1 MAVKWTEKQQ
11 QVIDSRNR
19 NLLVSAAAGSGKTAV
34 LVERIIR
41 MISEGEHPLNIDQL
55 LVMTFTNAAAAEMR
69 ERVGAAVDKLLTVCP
84 DDEHL
89 WLQGAL
95 IPQAQI
101 TTIDSFCLN
110 LIRNHYS
117 SLEIDPAFRIGDE
130 GELALMRADVMKEML
145 ERHYQEGGE
154 DFAAFVE
161 QFGRGKSDAGIED
174 VILQAW
180 QFSQSHPWP
189 MEWVAACR
197 EELREE
203 TLEQIEQSPWMQ
215 FILRDVQLQ
224 MEELEI
230 QLGEAIDTCREENGP
245 LAYEPMLVND
255 RRQIRAVRE
264 AAGKGTYRGLYE
276 ELGNISFGR
285 LAAIRSKEVDQ
296 EKKAYVS
303 ACRDRAKKAVAK
315 CQENYGVQSP
325 EEMVEAVRG
334 TAGVI
339 STLLDLTED
348 FDRCYREKKRDRNVL
363 DFNDLEHLALEVL
376 MEPVPGEDETG
387 SDETDADETGA
398 EVSDAG
404 EPGAETA
411 EAEEPGA
418 ETAEAEEPGAE
429 TAEGGEPGT
438 EVSEAGEPGAEVSEA
453 GEPEA
458 EAAHTKEPAAAPSR
472 RVPFRPVKRR
482 PTAVADELA
491 RQFEEILV
499 DEYQDSNNVQETLI
513 TSISRERWGKPNVFM
528 VGDVKQSIYRFRLAR
543 PELFMDKYE
552 RYSVSESLHQKI
564 ELHQNFRS
572 RATVLDS
579 VNDVFYKIMTRALG
593 GIRYTE
599 ETALHPGAQFAP
611 GERTGTPTELL
622 LVDTG
627 ADALKQL
634 DEEAMDYTAKE
645 LEARMAAIRIRELM
659 DPENGLMVWD
669 KGAEEYRPV
678 RLGDMVILLRSLSG
692 WSEVFVNVLMN
703 EGIPAYAQ
711 TKTGYFN
718 TVEVET
724 VLSLLAVVDNPMQDI
739 PLAAVMRSP
748 MVSMT
753 DEEMAWLVAAYKR
766 APEKGQD
773 RGVYGAF
780 MHWKENGGES
790 VDAPEEAVRSI
801 GEKLACLET
810 LLEGLRRDARYLPVH
825 QLLYRAFEASGYYD
839 YVSAM
844 PAGETRRANLD
855 MLVEKAIAYEAT
867 SYKGLFHFIRYIEK
881 LKKYDT
887 DFGEA
892 NVAGEQADTVRI
904 MSIHKSK
911 GLEFPVVFL
920 AGMGKRFN
928 KQDAYGAVLLDA
940 DLGLAADYLDLK
952 QRLKMP
958 TLKKQALKRRM
969 ELESMGEELRVL
981 YVAMTRAKEKLIM
994 TATDRSLGSKLEKWA
1009 QVPLADGAI
1018 PYTILSA
1025 AGSFLDWLLMSACDG
1040 TIQKRQIP
1048 LTGLVGMEI
1057 RRQASR
1063 QVSREELLNLDTDT
1077 VYDPEAARQ
1086 LADALNYRYP
1096 YGGDTGLYA
1105 MLSVSELK
1113 KQGQVGQDEEEIGR
1127 GRLLGSG
1134 GEARILGDVW
1144 TDGVGEV
1151 GPERTGA
1158 AGGREDGLEHAG
1170 TAGGRAVGLER
1181 AGTVGGREDGLERA
1195 GTAGAARGT
1204 AYHRALECL
1213 DLGKLHSRED
1223 VRAALKSL
1231 LETGYLE
1238 QEAYDALDEMVIFTM
1253 LNSPLGQR
1261 MAEAQRDGR
1270 LHREQQFIIGIPAR
1284 EMGRGD
1290 SQELV
1295 LVQGVIDAYMEEED
1309 GLVLIDYKTDRVP
1322 GGRAGRE
1329 RLAERYRQQVA
1340 YYQRALEQLTGK
1352 KVKENIIYSLTL
1364 QESVLL

>member
-11 QVIDSRNR
+11 QVIHSRNR

-230 QLGEAIDTCREENGP
+230 QLGEAIDMCGEENGP

-376 MEPVPGEDETG
+376 MEPVPEEG
-387 SDETDADETGA
+387 GA
-398 EVSDAG
+398 GAG
-404 EPGAETA
+404 EPGAVA
-411 EAEEPGA
+411 
-418 ETAEAEEPGAE
+418 
-429 TAEGGEPGT
+429 
-438 EVSEAGEPGAEVSEA
+438 
-453 GEPEA
+453 
-458 EAAHTKEPAAAPSR
+458 EPAAAPSR
-472 RVPFRPVKRR
+472 HVPFRPVKRR

-645 LEARMAAIRIRELM
+645 LEARMVAIRIRELM

-739 PLAAVMRSP
+739 PLAAVMKSP

-753 DEEMAWLVAAYKR
+753 DEEMAWMMAAYKR

-780 MHWKENGGES
+780 MHWKENGGEG
-790 VDAPEEAVRSI
+790 VNAPEEAVEAI

-825 QLLYRAFEASGYYD
+825 QLLYRAFEAGGYYD

-994 TATDRSLGSKLEKWA
+994 TATDRSLGSKMEKWA

-1040 TIQKRQIP
+1040 TIRKRQIP

-1063 QVSREELLNLDTDT
+1063 QVSREELLALDTDT

-1127 GRLLGSG
+1127 GRIWG
-1134 GEARILGDVW
+1134 GGEEARILGDVW
-1144 TDGVGEV
+1144 TDGAGEV
-1151 GPERTGA
+1151 GPERAGA
-1158 AGGREDGLEHAG
+1158 VGGREA
-1170 TAGGRAVGLER
+1170 GLER
-1181 AGTVGGREDGLERA
+1181 AGTVGGRKVGMERA
-1195 GTAGAARGT
+1195 GAVGAARGT

-1223 VRAALKSL
+1223 VGAALKSL

-1238 QEAYDALDEMVIFTM
+1238 REAYDALDEMVIFTM

-1295 LVQGVIDAYMEEED
+1295 LVQGVIDAYLEEED

-1329 RLAERYRQQVA
+1329 CLAECYRQQVA

>member
-296 EKKAYVS
+296 EKKSYVS

-376 MEPVPGEDETG
+376 MEPVPGE
-387 SDETDADETGA
+387 
-398 EVSDAG
+398 
-404 EPGAETA
+404 
-411 EAEEPGA
+411 EA
-418 ETAEAEEPGAE
+418 
-429 TAEGGEPGT
+429 
-438 EVSEAGEPGAEVSEA
+438 VN
-453 GEPEA
+453 
-458 EAAHTKEPAAAPSR
+458 TKEPAAEPSR
-472 RVPFRPVKRR
+472 HVPFRPVKRR

-780 MHWKENGGES
+780 MHWKENGGEG

-1063 QVSREELLNLDTDT
+1063 QVSREELLTLDTDT
-1077 VYDPEAARQ
+1077 VYDPEAAGQ

-1105 MLSVSELK
+1105 MLSVTELK

-1127 GRLLGSG
+1127 GRLLGIE

-1151 GPERTGA
+1151 GSERSGTAGGRAVGSERTGA
-1158 AGGREDGLEHAG
+1158 AGGREVGSERAGAAGGGEAGLERAG
-1170 TAGGRAVGLER
+1170 TVDGREVGLER
-1181 AGTVGGREDGLERA
+1181 AGTVGGRAVGLERA
-1195 GTAGAARGT
+1195 GAAGAARGT

-1213 DLGKLHSRED
+1213 DFGKLHSRED

-1261 MAEAQRDGR
+1261 MAEAQRGGR

-1290 SQELV
+1290 SRELV

>member
-1 MAVKWTEKQQ
+1 
-11 QVIDSRNR
+11 
-19 NLLVSAAAGSGKTAV
+19 
-34 LVERIIR
+34 
-41 MISEGEHPLNIDQL
+41 
-55 LVMTFTNAAAAEMR
+55 
-69 ERVGAAVDKLLTVCP
+69 
-84 DDEHL
+84 
-89 WLQGAL
+89 
-95 IPQAQI
+95 
-101 TTIDSFCLN
+101 
-110 LIRNHYS
+110 
-117 SLEIDPAFRIGDE
+117 
-130 GELALMRADVMKEML
+130 
-145 ERHYQEGGE
+145 
-154 DFAAFVE
+154 
-161 QFGRGKSDAGIED
+161 
-174 VILQAW
+174 
-180 QFSQSHPWP
+180 
-189 MEWVAACR
+189 
-197 EELREE
+197 
-203 TLEQIEQSPWMQ
+203 
-215 FILRDVQLQ
+215 
-224 MEELEI
+224 
-230 QLGEAIDTCREENGP
+230 
-245 LAYEPMLVND
+245 
-255 RRQIRAVRE
+255 
-264 AAGKGTYRGLYE
+264 
-276 ELGNISFGR
+276 
-285 LAAIRSKEVDQ
+285 
-296 EKKAYVS
+296 
-303 ACRDRAKKAVAK
+303 
-315 CQENYGVQSP
+315 
-325 EEMVEAVRG
+325 
-334 TAGVI
+334 
-339 STLLDLTED
+339 
-348 FDRCYREKKRDRNVL
+348 
-363 DFNDLEHLALEVL
+363 
-376 MEPVPGEDETG
+376 
-387 SDETDADETGA
+387 
-398 EVSDAG
+398 
-404 EPGAETA
+404 
-411 EAEEPGA
+411 
-418 ETAEAEEPGAE
+418 
-429 TAEGGEPGT
+429 
-438 EVSEAGEPGAEVSEA
+438 
-453 GEPEA
+453 
-458 EAAHTKEPAAAPSR
+458 
-472 RVPFRPVKRR
+472 
-482 PTAVADELA
+482 
-491 RQFEEILV
+491 
-499 DEYQDSNNVQETLI
+499 
-513 TSISRERWGKPNVFM
+513 
-528 VGDVKQSIYRFRLAR
+528 
-543 PELFMDKYE
+543 MDKYE

-780 MHWKENGGES
+780 MHWKENGGEG

-1063 QVSREELLNLDTDT
+1063 QVSREELLTLDTDT
-1077 VYDPEAARQ
+1077 VYDPEAAGQ

-1151 GPERTGA
+1151 GPERAGA
-1158 AGGREDGLEHAG
+1158 
-1170 TAGGRAVGLER
+1170 
-1181 AGTVGGREDGLERA
+1181 
-1195 GTAGAARGT
+1195 AGAARGT

-1213 DLGKLHSRED
+1213 DFGKLHSRED

-1261 MAEAQRDGR
+1261 MAEAQRGGR

-1290 SQELV
+1290 SRELV

>member
-11 QVIDSRNR
+11 QVIHSRNR

-230 QLGEAIDTCREENGP
+230 QLGEAIDMCREENGP

-264 AAGKGTYRGLYE
+264 AAGKGTYRGLYA

-376 MEPVPGEDETG
+376 MEPVPEEGG
-387 SDETDADETGA
+387 
-398 EVSDAG
+398 AG
-404 EPGAETA
+404 EPGAVA
-411 EAEEPGA
+411 
-418 ETAEAEEPGAE
+418 
-429 TAEGGEPGT
+429 
-438 EVSEAGEPGAEVSEA
+438 
-453 GEPEA
+453 
-458 EAAHTKEPAAAPSR
+458 EPAAAPSR
-472 RVPFRPVKRR
+472 HVPFRPVKRR

-645 LEARMAAIRIRELM
+645 LEARMVAIRIRELM

-739 PLAAVMRSP
+739 PLAAVMKSP

-753 DEEMAWLVAAYKR
+753 DEEMAWMMAAYKR

-780 MHWKENGGES
+780 MHWKENGGEG

-801 GEKLACLET
+801 GGKLACLET

-825 QLLYRAFEASGYYD
+825 QLLYRAFEAGGYYD

-994 TATDRSLGSKLEKWA
+994 TATDRSLGSKMEKWA

-1040 TIQKRQIP
+1040 TIRKRQIP

-1063 QVSREELLNLDTDT
+1063 QVSREELLALDTDT

-1127 GRLLGSG
+1127 GRILGG
-1134 GEARILGDVW
+1134 GEEARILGDVW

-1151 GPERTGA
+1151 GSERAGA
-1158 AGGREDGLEHAG
+1158 VGGREA
-1170 TAGGRAVGLER
+1170 GLER
-1181 AGTVGGREDGLERA
+1181 AGTVGGRKVGMERSGA
-1195 GTAGAARGT
+1195 VGAARGT

-1223 VRAALKSL
+1223 VGAALKSL

-1238 QEAYDALDEMVIFTM
+1238 REAYDALDEMVIFTM

-1295 LVQGVIDAYMEEED
+1295 LVQGVIDAYLEEED

-1329 RLAERYRQQVA
+1329 CLAERYRQQVA

>member
-41 MISEGEHPLNIDQL
+41 MISEGGHPLNIDQL

-145 ERHYQEGGE
+145 ERHYQEGSE

-230 QLGEAIDTCREENGP
+230 QLGEAIDVCREENGP

-276 ELGNISFGR
+276 ELGNISFSR

-376 MEPVPGEDETG
+376 MEPVPEEG
-387 SDETDADETGA
+387 GA
-398 EVSDAG
+398 GAG
-404 EPGAETA
+404 EPDAVA
-411 EAEEPGA
+411 
-418 ETAEAEEPGAE
+418 
-429 TAEGGEPGT
+429 
-438 EVSEAGEPGAEVSEA
+438 
-453 GEPEA
+453 
-458 EAAHTKEPAAAPSR
+458 EPAAAPSR
-472 RVPFRPVKRR
+472 HVPFRPVKRR

-739 PLAAVMRSP
+739 PLAAVMKSP

-753 DEEMAWLVAAYKR
+753 DEEMAWLMAAYKR

-780 MHWKENGGES
+780 MHWKENGGEG

-801 GEKLACLET
+801 GGKLACLET

-825 QLLYRAFEASGYYD
+825 QLLYRAFEAGGYYD

-994 TATDRSLGSKLEKWA
+994 TATDRSLGSKMEKWA

-1040 TIQKRQIP
+1040 TIRKRQIP

-1063 QVSREELLNLDTDT
+1063 QVSREELLTLDTDT

-1086 LADALNYRYP
+1086 LADALNYQYP

-1127 GRLLGSG
+1127 GRILGG
-1134 GEARILGDVW
+1134 GEEARILGDVW

-1151 GPERTGA
+1151 GPERAGA
-1158 AGGREDGLEHAG
+1158 LGGREA
-1170 TAGGRAVGLER
+1170 GLER
-1181 AGTVGGREDGLERA
+1181 AGTVGGRKVGMERSGA
-1195 GTAGAARGT
+1195 VGAARGT

-1223 VRAALKSL
+1223 IRAALKSL

-1261 MAEAQRDGR
+1261 MAKAQRDGR

>member
-1 MAVKWTEKQQ
+1 M
-11 QVIDSRNR
+11 
-19 NLLVSAAAGSGKTAV
+19 
-34 LVERIIR
+34 
-41 MISEGEHPLNIDQL
+41 
-55 LVMTFTNAAAAEMR
+55 
-69 ERVGAAVDKLLTVCP
+69 
-84 DDEHL
+84 
-89 WLQGAL
+89 
-95 IPQAQI
+95 
-101 TTIDSFCLN
+101 
-110 LIRNHYS
+110 
-117 SLEIDPAFRIGDE
+117 
-130 GELALMRADVMKEML
+130 
-145 ERHYQEGGE
+145 
-154 DFAAFVE
+154 
-161 QFGRGKSDAGIED
+161 
-174 VILQAW
+174 
-180 QFSQSHPWP
+180 
-189 MEWVAACR
+189 
-197 EELREE
+197 
-203 TLEQIEQSPWMQ
+203 
-215 FILRDVQLQ
+215 
-224 MEELEI
+224 
-230 QLGEAIDTCREENGP
+230 
-245 LAYEPMLVND
+245 
-255 RRQIRAVRE
+255 
-264 AAGKGTYRGLYE
+264 
-276 ELGNISFGR
+276 
-285 LAAIRSKEVDQ
+285 
-296 EKKAYVS
+296 
-303 ACRDRAKKAVAK
+303 
-315 CQENYGVQSP
+315 
-325 EEMVEAVRG
+325 
-334 TAGVI
+334 
-339 STLLDLTED
+339 
-348 FDRCYREKKRDRNVL
+348 
-363 DFNDLEHLALEVL
+363 
-376 MEPVPGEDETG
+376 
-387 SDETDADETGA
+387 
-398 EVSDAG
+398 
-404 EPGAETA
+404 
-411 EAEEPGA
+411 
-418 ETAEAEEPGAE
+418 
-429 TAEGGEPGT
+429 
-438 EVSEAGEPGAEVSEA
+438 
-453 GEPEA
+453 
-458 EAAHTKEPAAAPSR
+458 
-472 RVPFRPVKRR
+472 
-482 PTAVADELA
+482 
-491 RQFEEILV
+491 
-499 DEYQDSNNVQETLI
+499 
-513 TSISRERWGKPNVFM
+513 
-528 VGDVKQSIYRFRLAR
+528 
-543 PELFMDKYE
+543 
-552 RYSVSESLHQKI
+552 
-564 ELHQNFRS
+564 
-572 RATVLDS
+572 
-579 VNDVFYKIMTRALG
+579 
-593 GIRYTE
+593 
-599 ETALHPGAQFAP
+599 
-611 GERTGTPTELL
+611 
-622 LVDTG
+622 
-627 ADALKQL
+627 
-634 DEEAMDYTAKE
+634 
-645 LEARMAAIRIRELM
+645 
-659 DPENGLMVWD
+659 
-669 KGAEEYRPV
+669 
-678 RLGDMVILLRSLSG
+678 
-692 WSEVFVNVLMN
+692 
-703 EGIPAYAQ
+703 
-711 TKTGYFN
+711 
-718 TVEVET
+718 
-724 VLSLLAVVDNPMQDI
+724 
-739 PLAAVMRSP
+739 
-748 MVSMT
+748 
-753 DEEMAWLVAAYKR
+753 
-766 APEKGQD
+766 
-773 RGVYGAF
+773 
-780 MHWKENGGES
+780 
-790 VDAPEEAVRSI
+790 DAPEEAVRSI

>member
-189 MEWVAACR
+189 MEWVTACR

-230 QLGEAIDTCREENGP
+230 QLGEAIDMCGEENGP

-376 MEPVPGEDETG
+376 MEPVPEEG
-387 SDETDADETGA
+387 GA
-398 EVSDAG
+398 GAG
-404 EPGAETA
+404 EPGAVA
-411 EAEEPGA
+411 
-418 ETAEAEEPGAE
+418 
-429 TAEGGEPGT
+429 
-438 EVSEAGEPGAEVSEA
+438 
-453 GEPEA
+453 
-458 EAAHTKEPAAAPSR
+458 EPAAAPSR
-472 RVPFRPVKRR
+472 HVPFRPVKRR

-645 LEARMAAIRIRELM
+645 LEARMVAIRIRELM

-739 PLAAVMRSP
+739 PLAAVMKSP

-753 DEEMAWLVAAYKR
+753 DEEMAWMMAAYKR

-780 MHWKENGGES
+780 MHWKENGGEG
-790 VDAPEEAVRSI
+790 VDAPEEAVEAI

-825 QLLYRAFEASGYYD
+825 QLLYRAFEAGGYYD

-994 TATDRSLGSKLEKWA
+994 TATDRSLGSKMEKWA

-1040 TIQKRQIP
+1040 TIRKRQIP

-1127 GRLLGSG
+1127 GRILGG
-1134 GEARILGDVW
+1134 GEEARILGDVW

-1151 GPERTGA
+1151 GPERAGA
-1158 AGGREDGLEHAG
+1158 VGGRVA
-1170 TAGGRAVGLER
+1170 GLER
-1181 AGTVGGREDGLERA
+1181 AGTVGGRKVGMERSGA
-1195 GTAGAARGT
+1195 VGAARGT
-1204 AYHRALECL
+1204 AYHRVLECL

-1238 QEAYDALDEMVIFTM
+1238 REAYDALDEMVIFTM

-1295 LVQGVIDAYMEEED
+1295 LVQGVIDAYLEEED

>member
-69 ERVGAAVDKLLTVCP
+69 ERVGAAVDKLLAARP
-84 DDEHL
+84 EDEHL
-89 WLQGAL
+89 WLQAAL

-110 LIRNHYS
+110 LIRNHYG
-117 SLEIDPAFRIGDE
+117 SLKIDPAFRIGDE
-130 GELALMRADVMKEML
+130 GELALLRADVMKEML

-197 EELREE
+197 AELKEE

-215 FILRDVQLQ
+215 FVLRDVQLQ
-224 MEELEI
+224 MEELHV
-230 QLGEAIDTCREENGP
+230 QLGEAIDVCREENGP
-245 LAYEPMLVND
+245 LAYEPMLIND
-255 RRQIRAVRE
+255 RRQIGAVLA
-264 AAGKGTYRGLYE
+264 AAGQGTYRGLYE
-276 ELGNISFGR
+276 GLENISFDR

-315 CQENYGVQSP
+315 CRENYGTQSP

-348 FDRCYREKKRDRNVL
+348 FDRCYREKKQDRNVL

-376 MEPVPGEDETG
+376 MEQVPEEGG
-387 SDETDADETGA
+387 
-398 EVSDAG
+398 AG
-404 EPGAETA
+404 E
-411 EAEEPGA
+411 
-418 ETAEAEEPGAE
+418 
-429 TAEGGEPGT
+429 
-438 EVSEAGEPGAEVSEA
+438 SEDGRT
-453 GEPEA
+453 
-458 EAAHTKEPAAAPSR
+458 EAAGAVQAPAA
-472 RVPFRPVKRR
+472 FRPARRR

-513 TSISRERWGKPNVFM
+513 TSISRERQGRPNVFM

-552 RYSVSESLHQKI
+552 RYSDGESLHQKI

-599 ETALHPGAQFAP
+599 ETALHPGAVFAP

-622 LVDTG
+622 LADTG

-645 LEARMAAIRIRELM
+645 LEARMIAIRIRELM

-669 KGAEEYRPV
+669 KAAEEYRPA

-724 VLSLLAVVDNPMQDI
+724 VLSLLAVTDNPMQDI
-739 PLAAVMRSP
+739 PLAAVMKSP
-748 MVSMT
+748 MVAMA
-753 DEEMAWLVAAYKR
+753 DEEMAWLMAAYKR

-773 RGVYGAF
+773 RGVYGAW
-780 MHWKENGGES
+780 MYWKETGGGDVE
-790 VDAPEEAVRSI
+790 APEEIKGAI
-801 GEKLACLET
+801 EDKLQRLET
-810 LLEGLRRDARYLPVH
+810 LLEGLRREARYLPVH
-825 QLLYRAFEASGYYD
+825 QLLYRAFEVSGYYD

-928 KQDAYGAVLLDA
+928 KQDAYGSVLLDA

-969 ELESMGEELRVL
+969 ELESLGEELRVL

-994 TATDRSLGSKLEKWA
+994 TATDRSLAAKLEKWA

-1040 TIQKRQIP
+1040 TIEKRQIP
-1048 LTGLVGMEI
+1048 LAGLVGMEI

-1063 QVSREELLNLDTDT
+1063 QVSREELLTLDTGIT
-1077 VYDPEAARQ
+1077 YHPEAAGQ
-1086 LADALNYRYP
+1086 LEEALNYQYP

-1127 GRLLGSG
+1127 AALGSG
-1134 GEARILGDVW
+1134 AGPAALSQDMPARDISPKAL
-1144 TDGVGEV
+1144 T
-1151 GPERTGA
+1151 GPG
-1158 AGGREDGLEHAG
+1158 
-1170 TAGGRAVGLER
+1170 
-1181 AGTVGGREDGLERA
+1181 
-1195 GTAGAARGT
+1195 GAARGT

-1213 DLGKLHSRED
+1213 DLGSLHSRED
-1223 VRAALKSL
+1223 IGAALKVL

-1238 QEAYDALDEMVIFTM
+1238 QEAYEALDESVIFAM

-1261 MAEAQRDGR
+1261 MAQAQRAGR

-1284 EMGRGD
+1284 EMGRGE
-1290 SQELV
+1290 SRELV

-1309 GLVLIDYKTDRVP
+1309 GLVLVDYKTDRVP
-1322 GGRAGRE
+1322 GGPAGRGI
-1329 RLAERYRQQVA
+1329 LADRYRPQVA
-1340 YYQRALEQLTGK
+1340 YYRKALEQLTGK

-1364 QESVLL
+1364 QESILL

>member
-376 MEPVPGEDETG
+376 MEPVPGE
-387 SDETDADETGA
+387 
-398 EVSDAG
+398 
-404 EPGAETA
+404 
-411 EAEEPGA
+411 EA
-418 ETAEAEEPGAE
+418 
-429 TAEGGEPGT
+429 
-438 EVSEAGEPGAEVSEA
+438 VN
-453 GEPEA
+453 
-458 EAAHTKEPAAAPSR
+458 TKEPADEPSR
-472 RVPFRPVKRR
+472 HVPFRPVKRR

-645 LEARMAAIRIRELM
+645 LEARMAAIRIRE
-659 DPENGLMVWD
+659 
-669 KGAEEYRPV
+669 
-678 RLGDMVILLRSLSG
+678 
-692 WSEVFVNVLMN
+692 
-703 EGIPAYAQ
+703 
-711 TKTGYFN
+711 
-718 TVEVET
+718 
-724 VLSLLAVVDNPMQDI
+724 
-739 PLAAVMRSP
+739 
-748 MVSMT
+748 
-753 DEEMAWLVAAYKR
+753 
-766 APEKGQD
+766 
-773 RGVYGAF
+773 
-780 MHWKENGGES
+780 
-790 VDAPEEAVRSI
+790 
-801 GEKLACLET
+801 
-810 LLEGLRRDARYLPVH
+810 
-825 QLLYRAFEASGYYD
+825 
-839 YVSAM
+839 
-844 PAGETRRANLD
+844 
-855 MLVEKAIAYEAT
+855 
-867 SYKGLFHFIRYIEK
+867 
-881 LKKYDT
+881 
-887 DFGEA
+887 
-892 NVAGEQADTVRI
+892 
-904 MSIHKSK
+904 
-911 GLEFPVVFL
+911 
-920 AGMGKRFN
+920 
-928 KQDAYGAVLLDA
+928 
-940 DLGLAADYLDLK
+940 
-952 QRLKMP
+952 
-958 TLKKQALKRRM
+958 
-969 ELESMGEELRVL
+969 
-981 YVAMTRAKEKLIM
+981 
-994 TATDRSLGSKLEKWA
+994 
-1009 QVPLADGAI
+1009 
-1018 PYTILSA
+1018 
-1025 AGSFLDWLLMSACDG
+1025 
-1040 TIQKRQIP
+1040 
-1048 LTGLVGMEI
+1048 
-1057 RRQASR
+1057 
-1063 QVSREELLNLDTDT
+1063 
-1077 VYDPEAARQ
+1077 
-1086 LADALNYRYP
+1086 
-1096 YGGDTGLYA
+1096 
-1105 MLSVSELK
+1105 
-1113 KQGQVGQDEEEIGR
+1113 IGR
-1127 GRLLGSG
+1127 AS
-1134 GEARILGDVW
+1134 
-1144 TDGVGEV
+1144 
-1151 GPERTGA
+1151 
-1158 AGGREDGLEHAG
+1158 
-1170 TAGGRAVGLER
+1170 
-1181 AGTVGGREDGLERA
+1181 
-1195 GTAGAARGT
+1195 
-1204 AYHRALECL
+1204 C
-1213 DLGKLHSRED
+1213 
-1223 VRAALKSL
+1223 
-1231 LETGYLE
+1231 
-1238 QEAYDALDEMVIFTM
+1238 
-1253 LNSPLGQR
+1253 
-1261 MAEAQRDGR
+1261 
-1270 LHREQQFIIGIPAR
+1270 
-1284 EMGRGD
+1284 
-1290 SQELV
+1290 
-1295 LVQGVIDAYMEEED
+1295 
-1309 GLVLIDYKTDRVP
+1309 
-1322 GGRAGRE
+1322 RE
-1329 RLAERYRQQVA
+1329 RVCLQV
-1340 YYQRALEQLTGK
+1340 
-1352 KVKENIIYSLTL
+1352 
-1364 QESVLL
+1364 

>member
-130 GELALMRADVMKEML
+130 GELALMRVDVMKEML

-230 QLGEAIDTCREENGP
+230 QLGEAIDMCGEENGP

-376 MEPVPGEDETG
+376 MEPVPEEGG
-387 SDETDADETGA
+387 
-398 EVSDAG
+398 AG
-404 EPGAETA
+404 EPGAVA
-411 EAEEPGA
+411 
-418 ETAEAEEPGAE
+418 
-429 TAEGGEPGT
+429 
-438 EVSEAGEPGAEVSEA
+438 
-453 GEPEA
+453 
-458 EAAHTKEPAAAPSR
+458 EPAAAPSR
-472 RVPFRPVKRR
+472 HVPFRPVKRR

-645 LEARMAAIRIRELM
+645 LEARMVAIRIRELM

-739 PLAAVMRSP
+739 PLAAVMKSP

-753 DEEMAWLVAAYKR
+753 DEEMAWMMAAYKR

-780 MHWKENGGES
+780 MHWKENGGEG
-790 VDAPEEAVRSI
+790 VNAPEEAVEAI

-825 QLLYRAFEASGYYD
+825 QLLYRAFEAGGYYD

-994 TATDRSLGSKLEKWA
+994 TATDRSLGSKMEKWA

-1040 TIQKRQIP
+1040 TIRKRQIP

-1063 QVSREELLNLDTDT
+1063 QVSREELLTLDTDT

-1086 LADALNYRYP
+1086 LADALNYQYP

-1127 GRLLGSG
+1127 GRILGG
-1134 GEARILGDVW
+1134 GEEARILGDVW

-1151 GPERTGA
+1151 GPERAGA
-1158 AGGREDGLEHAG
+1158 
-1170 TAGGRAVGLER
+1170 V
-1181 AGTVGGREDGLERA
+1181 
-1195 GTAGAARGT
+1195 GAARGT

-1223 VRAALKSL
+1223 VGAALKSL

-1238 QEAYDALDEMVIFTM
+1238 REAYDALDEMVIFTM

-1295 LVQGVIDAYMEEED
+1295 LVQGVIDAYLEEED

-1329 RLAERYRQQVA
+1329 CLAERYRQQVA

>member
-41 MISEGEHPLNIDQL
+41 MISEGGHPLNIDQL

-145 ERHYQEGGE
+145 ERRYQEGGE

-230 QLGEAIDTCREENGP
+230 QLGEAIDMCREENGP

-276 ELGNISFGR
+276 ELEKVSFNR

-376 MEPVPGEDETG
+376 MEPVPEEG
-387 SDETDADETGA
+387 GA
-398 EVSDAG
+398 GAG
-404 EPGAETA
+404 EPDAVA
-411 EAEEPGA
+411 
-418 ETAEAEEPGAE
+418 
-429 TAEGGEPGT
+429 
-438 EVSEAGEPGAEVSEA
+438 
-453 GEPEA
+453 
-458 EAAHTKEPAAAPSR
+458 EPAAAPSR
-472 RVPFRPVKRR
+472 HVPFRPVKRR

-513 TSISRERWGKPNVFM
+513 TSISRERWGNPNVFM

-739 PLAAVMRSP
+739 PLAAVMKSP

-753 DEEMAWLVAAYKR
+753 DEEMAWLMAAYKR

-780 MHWKENGGES
+780 MHWKENGGEG

-801 GEKLACLET
+801 GGKLACLET

-825 QLLYRAFEASGYYD
+825 QLLYRAFEAGGYYD

-994 TATDRSLGSKLEKWA
+994 TATDRSLGSKMEKWA

-1040 TIQKRQIP
+1040 TIRKRQIP

-1063 QVSREELLNLDTDT
+1063 QVSREELLTLDTDT

-1086 LADALNYRYP
+1086 LADALNYQYP

-1127 GRLLGSG
+1127 GRILGG
-1134 GEARILGDVW
+1134 GEEARILGDVW

-1151 GPERTGA
+1151 GPFRAGA
-1158 AGGREDGLEHAG
+1158 VGGREVGPFRAG
-1170 TAGGRAVGLER
+1170 AVGGREAGLER
-1181 AGTVGGREDGLERA
+1181 AGTVGGRKVGMERSGA
-1195 GTAGAARGT
+1195 VGAARGT

>member
-1 MAVKWTEKQQ
+1 M
-11 QVIDSRNR
+11 
-19 NLLVSAAAGSGKTAV
+19 
-34 LVERIIR
+34 
-41 MISEGEHPLNIDQL
+41 
-55 LVMTFTNAAAAEMR
+55 
-69 ERVGAAVDKLLTVCP
+69 
-84 DDEHL
+84 
-89 WLQGAL
+89 
-95 IPQAQI
+95 
-101 TTIDSFCLN
+101 
-110 LIRNHYS
+110 
-117 SLEIDPAFRIGDE
+117 
-130 GELALMRADVMKEML
+130 
-145 ERHYQEGGE
+145 
-154 DFAAFVE
+154 
-161 QFGRGKSDAGIED
+161 
-174 VILQAW
+174 
-180 QFSQSHPWP
+180 
-189 MEWVAACR
+189 
-197 EELREE
+197 
-203 TLEQIEQSPWMQ
+203 
-215 FILRDVQLQ
+215 
-224 MEELEI
+224 
-230 QLGEAIDTCREENGP
+230 
-245 LAYEPMLVND
+245 
-255 RRQIRAVRE
+255 
-264 AAGKGTYRGLYE
+264 
-276 ELGNISFGR
+276 
-285 LAAIRSKEVDQ
+285 
-296 EKKAYVS
+296 
-303 ACRDRAKKAVAK
+303 
-315 CQENYGVQSP
+315 
-325 EEMVEAVRG
+325 
-334 TAGVI
+334 
-339 STLLDLTED
+339 
-348 FDRCYREKKRDRNVL
+348 
-363 DFNDLEHLALEVL
+363 
-376 MEPVPGEDETG
+376 
-387 SDETDADETGA
+387 
-398 EVSDAG
+398 
-404 EPGAETA
+404 
-411 EAEEPGA
+411 
-418 ETAEAEEPGAE
+418 
-429 TAEGGEPGT
+429 
-438 EVSEAGEPGAEVSEA
+438 
-453 GEPEA
+453 
-458 EAAHTKEPAAAPSR
+458 
-472 RVPFRPVKRR
+472 
-482 PTAVADELA
+482 
-491 RQFEEILV
+491 
-499 DEYQDSNNVQETLI
+499 
-513 TSISRERWGKPNVFM
+513 
-528 VGDVKQSIYRFRLAR
+528 
-543 PELFMDKYE
+543 
-552 RYSVSESLHQKI
+552 
-564 ELHQNFRS
+564 
-572 RATVLDS
+572 
-579 VNDVFYKIMTRALG
+579 
-593 GIRYTE
+593 
-599 ETALHPGAQFAP
+599 
-611 GERTGTPTELL
+611 
-622 LVDTG
+622 
-627 ADALKQL
+627 
-634 DEEAMDYTAKE
+634 
-645 LEARMAAIRIRELM
+645 
-659 DPENGLMVWD
+659 
-669 KGAEEYRPV
+669 
-678 RLGDMVILLRSLSG
+678 
-692 WSEVFVNVLMN
+692 
-703 EGIPAYAQ
+703 
-711 TKTGYFN
+711 
-718 TVEVET
+718 
-724 VLSLLAVVDNPMQDI
+724 
-739 PLAAVMRSP
+739 
-748 MVSMT
+748 
-753 DEEMAWLVAAYKR
+753 AAYKR

-780 MHWKENGGES
+780 MHWKENGGEG

-1063 QVSREELLNLDTDT
+1063 QVSREELLNLNTDT

-1127 GRLLGSG
+1127 GRFLGIG

-1151 GPERTGA
+1151 GPERAGA
-1158 AGGREDGLEHAG
+1158 
-1170 TAGGRAVGLER
+1170 
-1181 AGTVGGREDGLERA
+1181 
-1195 GTAGAARGT
+1195 AGAARGT

-1223 VRAALKSL
+1223 VRVALKSL
-1231 LETGYLE
+1231 LDTGYLE

-1261 MAEAQRDGR
+1261 MAEAQRGGR

>member
-230 QLGEAIDTCREENGP
+230 QLGEAIDMCREENGP

-376 MEPVPGEDETG
+376 MEPVPGE
-387 SDETDADETGA
+387 
-398 EVSDAG
+398 
-404 EPGAETA
+404 
-411 EAEEPGA
+411 EA
-418 ETAEAEEPGAE
+418 
-429 TAEGGEPGT
+429 
-438 EVSEAGEPGAEVSEA
+438 VN
-453 GEPEA
+453 
-458 EAAHTKEPAAAPSR
+458 TKEPAAEPSR

-780 MHWKENGGES
+780 MHWKENGGEG

-1063 QVSREELLNLDTDT
+1063 QVSREELLNLNTDT

-1151 GPERTGA
+1151 GPERAGA
-1158 AGGREDGLEHAG
+1158 AGGGE
-1170 TAGGRAVGLER
+1170 VGPER
-1181 AGTVGGREDGLERA
+1181 TGA
-1195 GTAGAARGT
+1195 AGAARGT

-1213 DLGKLHSRED
+1213 DFGKLHSRED

-1290 SQELV
+1290 SRELV

>member
-230 QLGEAIDTCREENGP
+230 QLGEAIDMCREENGP

-255 RRQIRAVRE
+255 RRQILAVRE
-264 AAGKGTYRGLYE
+264 AAGKGNYRGLYE

-376 MEPVPGEDETG
+376 MEPVPGE
-387 SDETDADETGA
+387 
-398 EVSDAG
+398 
-404 EPGAETA
+404 
-411 EAEEPGA
+411 EA
-418 ETAEAEEPGAE
+418 
-429 TAEGGEPGT
+429 
-438 EVSEAGEPGAEVSEA
+438 VN
-453 GEPEA
+453 
-458 EAAHTKEPAAAPSR
+458 TKETAAAPSR

-780 MHWKENGGES
+780 MHWKENGGEG

-940 DLGLAADYLDLK
+940 DLGLAADYLDIK

-1063 QVSREELLNLDTDT
+1063 QVSREELLNLNTDT

-1127 GRLLGSG
+1127 GRLLGIG

-1151 GPERTGA
+1151 GPERAGA
-1158 AGGREDGLEHAG
+1158 AGGGE
-1170 TAGGRAVGLER
+1170 VGLER
-1181 AGTVGGREDGLERA
+1181 AGAV
-1195 GTAGAARGT
+1195 GAARGT

-1213 DLGKLHSRED
+1213 DFGKLHSRED

-1261 MAEAQRDGR
+1261 MAEAQRGGR

>member
-1 MAVKWTEKQQ
+1 M
-11 QVIDSRNR
+11 
-19 NLLVSAAAGSGKTAV
+19 
-34 LVERIIR
+34 
-41 MISEGEHPLNIDQL
+41 
-55 LVMTFTNAAAAEMR
+55 
-69 ERVGAAVDKLLTVCP
+69 
-84 DDEHL
+84 
-89 WLQGAL
+89 
-95 IPQAQI
+95 
-101 TTIDSFCLN
+101 
-110 LIRNHYS
+110 
-117 SLEIDPAFRIGDE
+117 
-130 GELALMRADVMKEML
+130 
-145 ERHYQEGGE
+145 
-154 DFAAFVE
+154 
-161 QFGRGKSDAGIED
+161 
-174 VILQAW
+174 
-180 QFSQSHPWP
+180 
-189 MEWVAACR
+189 
-197 EELREE
+197 
-203 TLEQIEQSPWMQ
+203 
-215 FILRDVQLQ
+215 
-224 MEELEI
+224 
-230 QLGEAIDTCREENGP
+230 
-245 LAYEPMLVND
+245 
-255 RRQIRAVRE
+255 
-264 AAGKGTYRGLYE
+264 
-276 ELGNISFGR
+276 
-285 LAAIRSKEVDQ
+285 
-296 EKKAYVS
+296 
-303 ACRDRAKKAVAK
+303 
-315 CQENYGVQSP
+315 
-325 EEMVEAVRG
+325 
-334 TAGVI
+334 
-339 STLLDLTED
+339 
-348 FDRCYREKKRDRNVL
+348 
-363 DFNDLEHLALEVL
+363 
-376 MEPVPGEDETG
+376 
-387 SDETDADETGA
+387 
-398 EVSDAG
+398 
-404 EPGAETA
+404 
-411 EAEEPGA
+411 
-418 ETAEAEEPGAE
+418 
-429 TAEGGEPGT
+429 
-438 EVSEAGEPGAEVSEA
+438 
-453 GEPEA
+453 
-458 EAAHTKEPAAAPSR
+458 
-472 RVPFRPVKRR
+472 
-482 PTAVADELA
+482 
-491 RQFEEILV
+491 
-499 DEYQDSNNVQETLI
+499 
-513 TSISRERWGKPNVFM
+513 
-528 VGDVKQSIYRFRLAR
+528 
-543 PELFMDKYE
+543 
-552 RYSVSESLHQKI
+552 
-564 ELHQNFRS
+564 
-572 RATVLDS
+572 
-579 VNDVFYKIMTRALG
+579 
-593 GIRYTE
+593 
-599 ETALHPGAQFAP
+599 
-611 GERTGTPTELL
+611 
-622 LVDTG
+622 
-627 ADALKQL
+627 
-634 DEEAMDYTAKE
+634 
-645 LEARMAAIRIRELM
+645 
-659 DPENGLMVWD
+659 
-669 KGAEEYRPV
+669 
-678 RLGDMVILLRSLSG
+678 
-692 WSEVFVNVLMN
+692 
-703 EGIPAYAQ
+703 
-711 TKTGYFN
+711 
-718 TVEVET
+718 
-724 VLSLLAVVDNPMQDI
+724 
-739 PLAAVMRSP
+739 
-748 MVSMT
+748 
-753 DEEMAWLVAAYKR
+753 
-766 APEKGQD
+766 
-773 RGVYGAF
+773 YGAF

-1086 LADALNYRYP
+1086 LADALNYQYP

-1195 GTAGAARGT
+1195 GNAGAARGT

-1290 SQELV
+1290 SRELV

>member
-264 AAGKGTYRGLYE
+264 AAGKGTYWGLYE

-387 SDETDADETGA
+387 S
-398 EVSDAG
+398 
-404 EPGAETA
+404 
-411 EAEEPGA
+411 
-418 ETAEAEEPGAE
+418 
-429 TAEGGEPGT
+429 
-438 EVSEAGEPGAEVSEA
+438 EVSEAGEPGTEAAEG
-453 GEPEA
+453 GEPGA
-458 EAAHTKEPAAAPSR
+458 EAADTKEPAVAPSR

-780 MHWKENGGES
+780 MHWKENGGEG

-1127 GRLLGSG
+1127 GRLLGIG

-1151 GPERTGA
+1151 GSERSGTAGGRAVGSERTGA
-1158 AGGREDGLEHAG
+1158 AGGREDGLE
-1170 TAGGRAVGLER
+1170 R
-1181 AGTVGGREDGLERA
+1181 AGAVGGREDGLERA
-1195 GTAGAARGT
+1195 GTVGGRTVGLERAGVAGAARGT

-1213 DLGKLHSRED
+1213 DFGKLHSRED

-1238 QEAYDALDEMVIFTM
+1238 QEAYDALDEMVIFIM

-1261 MAEAQRDGR
+1261 MAEAQRGGR

>member
-11 QVIDSRNR
+11 QVIHSRNR

-230 QLGEAIDTCREENGP
+230 QLGEAIDMCGEENGP

-376 MEPVPGEDETG
+376 MEPVPEEG
-387 SDETDADETGA
+387 GA
-398 EVSDAG
+398 GAG
-404 EPGAETA
+404 EPGAVA
-411 EAEEPGA
+411 
-418 ETAEAEEPGAE
+418 
-429 TAEGGEPGT
+429 
-438 EVSEAGEPGAEVSEA
+438 
-453 GEPEA
+453 
-458 EAAHTKEPAAAPSR
+458 EPAAAPSR
-472 RVPFRPVKRR
+472 HVPFRPVKRR

-645 LEARMAAIRIRELM
+645 LEARMVAIRIRELM

-739 PLAAVMRSP
+739 PLAAVMKSP

-753 DEEMAWLVAAYKR
+753 DEEMAWMMAAYKR

-780 MHWKENGGES
+780 MHWKENGGEG
-790 VDAPEEAVRSI
+790 VDAPEEAVEAI

-825 QLLYRAFEASGYYD
+825 QLLYRAFEAGGYYD

-994 TATDRSLGSKLEKWA
+994 TATDRSLGSKMEKWA

-1040 TIQKRQIP
+1040 TIRKRQIP

-1063 QVSREELLNLDTDT
+1063 QVSREELLTLDTDT

-1086 LADALNYRYP
+1086 LADALNYQYP

-1127 GRLLGSG
+1127 GRILGG
-1134 GEARILGDVW
+1134 GEEARILGDVW

-1151 GPERTGA
+1151 GPERAGA
-1158 AGGREDGLEHAG
+1158 VGRREA
-1170 TAGGRAVGLER
+1170 GLER
-1181 AGTVGGREDGLERA
+1181 AGTVGGRKVGMERSGA
-1195 GTAGAARGT
+1195 VGAARGT

-1238 QEAYDALDEMVIFTM
+1238 REAYDALDEMVIFTM

-1261 MAEAQRDGR
+1261 MAEAQRGGR

-1295 LVQGVIDAYMEEED
+1295 LVQGVIDAYLEEED

-1329 RLAERYRQQVA
+1329 CLAERYQQQVA

>member
-387 SDETDADETGA
+387 SDETGA
-398 EVSDAG
+398 EAAEAG
-404 EPGAETA
+404 EPGAEAA
-411 EAEEPGA
+411 EA
-418 ETAEAEEPGAE
+418 
-429 TAEGGEPGT
+429 GEPGT
-438 EVSEAGEPGAEVSEA
+438 EAVEAGEPGAEAAEAGEPGAEVSEA
-453 GEPEA
+453 GEPGA
-458 EAAHTKEPAAAPSR
+458 KAADTKEPAAVPSR

-780 MHWKENGGES
+780 MHWKENGGEG

-1077 VYDPEAARQ
+1077 VYDPEAAGQ

-1151 GPERTGA
+1151 GPERAGA
-1158 AGGREDGLEHAG
+1158 AGGGE
-1170 TAGGRAVGLER
+1170 VGSER
-1181 AGTVGGREDGLERA
+1181 AGTV
-1195 GTAGAARGT
+1195 GAARGT

-1213 DLGKLHSRED
+1213 DFGKLHSRED

-1261 MAEAQRDGR
+1261 MAEAQRGGR

>member
-11 QVIDSRNR
+11 QVIHSRNR

-230 QLGEAIDTCREENGP
+230 QLGEAIDMCGEENGP

-264 AAGKGTYRGLYE
+264 AAGKGTYRGLYA

-376 MEPVPGEDETG
+376 MEPVPEEG
-387 SDETDADETGA
+387 GA
-398 EVSDAG
+398 GAG
-404 EPGAETA
+404 EPGAVA
-411 EAEEPGA
+411 
-418 ETAEAEEPGAE
+418 
-429 TAEGGEPGT
+429 
-438 EVSEAGEPGAEVSEA
+438 
-453 GEPEA
+453 
-458 EAAHTKEPAAAPSR
+458 EPAAAPSR
-472 RVPFRPVKRR
+472 HVPFRPVKRR

-645 LEARMAAIRIRELM
+645 LEARMVAIRIRELM

-739 PLAAVMRSP
+739 PLAAVMKSP

-753 DEEMAWLVAAYKR
+753 DEEMAWMMADYKR

-780 MHWKENGGES
+780 MHWKENGGEG
-790 VDAPEEAVRSI
+790 VDAPEEAVEAI

-825 QLLYRAFEASGYYD
+825 QLLYRAFEAGGYYD

-994 TATDRSLGSKLEKWA
+994 TATDRSLGSKMEKWA

-1040 TIQKRQIP
+1040 TIRKRQIP

-1063 QVSREELLNLDTDT
+1063 QVSREELLTLDTDT
-1077 VYDPEAARQ
+1077 VYDPVAARQ
-1086 LADALNYRYP
+1086 LADALNYQYP

-1127 GRLLGSG
+1127 GRILGG
-1134 GEARILGDVW
+1134 GEEARILGDVW

-1151 GPERTGA
+1151 GPERAGA
-1158 AGGREDGLEHAG
+1158 VGGREA
-1170 TAGGRAVGLER
+1170 GLER
-1181 AGTVGGREDGLERA
+1181 AGTVGGRKVGMERA
-1195 GTAGAARGT
+1195 GAVGAARGT

-1223 VRAALKSL
+1223 VGAALKSL

-1238 QEAYDALDEMVIFTM
+1238 REAYDALDEMVIFTM

-1295 LVQGVIDAYMEEED
+1295 LVQGVIDAYLEEED

-1329 RLAERYRQQVA
+1329 CLAERYRQQVA

>member
-41 MISEGEHPLNIDQL
+41 MISEGGHPLNIDQL

-145 ERHYQEGGE
+145 ERRYQEGGE

-230 QLGEAIDTCREENGP
+230 QLGEAIDMCREENGP

-276 ELGNISFGR
+276 ELEKVSFNR

-376 MEPVPGEDETG
+376 MEPVPEEG
-387 SDETDADETGA
+387 GA
-398 EVSDAG
+398 GAG
-404 EPGAETA
+404 EPDAVA
-411 EAEEPGA
+411 
-418 ETAEAEEPGAE
+418 
-429 TAEGGEPGT
+429 
-438 EVSEAGEPGAEVSEA
+438 
-453 GEPEA
+453 
-458 EAAHTKEPAAAPSR
+458 EPAAAPSR
-472 RVPFRPVKRR
+472 HMPFRPVKRR

-513 TSISRERWGKPNVFM
+513 TSISRERWGNPNVFM

-739 PLAAVMRSP
+739 PLAAVMKSP

-753 DEEMAWLVAAYKR
+753 DEEMAWLMAAYKR

-780 MHWKENGGES
+780 MHWKENGGEG

-801 GEKLACLET
+801 GGKLACLET

-825 QLLYRAFEASGYYD
+825 QLLYRAFEAGGYYD

-994 TATDRSLGSKLEKWA
+994 TATDRSLGSKMEKWA

-1040 TIQKRQIP
+1040 TIRKRQIP

-1063 QVSREELLNLDTDT
+1063 QVSREELLTLDTDT

-1086 LADALNYRYP
+1086 LADALNYQYP

-1127 GRLLGSG
+1127 GRILGG
-1134 GEARILGDVW
+1134 GEDARILGDVW

-1151 GPERTGA
+1151 GPFRAGA
-1158 AGGREDGLEHAG
+1158 VGGREVGPFRAG
-1170 TAGGRAVGLER
+1170 AVGGREAGLER
-1181 AGTVGGREDGLERA
+1181 AGTVGGRKVGMERSGA
-1195 GTAGAARGT
+1195 VGAARGT

>member
-376 MEPVPGEDETG
+376 MEPVPGE
-387 SDETDADETGA
+387 
-398 EVSDAG
+398 
-404 EPGAETA
+404 
-411 EAEEPGA
+411 EA
-418 ETAEAEEPGAE
+418 
-429 TAEGGEPGT
+429 
-438 EVSEAGEPGAEVSEA
+438 VN
-453 GEPEA
+453 
-458 EAAHTKEPAAAPSR
+458 TKETAAAPSR

-780 MHWKENGGES
+780 MHWKENGGEG

-1127 GRLLGSG
+1127 GRLLGIG

-1151 GPERTGA
+1151 GPERAGA
-1158 AGGREDGLEHAG
+1158 AGGGE
-1170 TAGGRAVGLER
+1170 VGLER
-1181 AGTVGGREDGLERA
+1181 AGAV
-1195 GTAGAARGT
+1195 GAARGT

>member
-41 MISEGEHPLNIDQL
+41 MISEGGHPLNIDQL

-145 ERHYQEGGE
+145 ERRYQEGGE
-154 DFAAFVE
+154 NFAAFVE

-230 QLGEAIDTCREENGP
+230 QLGEAIDMCREENGP

-276 ELGNISFGR
+276 ELGNISFSR

-376 MEPVPGEDETG
+376 MEPVPEEG
-387 SDETDADETGA
+387 GA
-398 EVSDAG
+398 GAG
-404 EPGAETA
+404 EPGAVA
-411 EAEEPGA
+411 
-418 ETAEAEEPGAE
+418 
-429 TAEGGEPGT
+429 
-438 EVSEAGEPGAEVSEA
+438 
-453 GEPEA
+453 
-458 EAAHTKEPAAAPSR
+458 EPAAAPSQHM
-472 RVPFRPVKRR
+472 PFRPVKRR

-739 PLAAVMRSP
+739 PLAAVMKSP

-753 DEEMAWLVAAYKR
+753 DEEMAWLMAAYKR

-780 MHWKENGGES
+780 MHWKENGGEG
-790 VDAPEEAVRSI
+790 VDAPEEAMRSI
-801 GEKLACLET
+801 GGKLACLET

-825 QLLYRAFEASGYYD
+825 QLLYRAFEAGGYYD

-952 QRLKMP
+952 QSLKMP

-994 TATDRSLGSKLEKWA
+994 TATDRSLGSKMEKWA

-1040 TIQKRQIP
+1040 TIRKRQIP

-1063 QVSREELLNLDTDT
+1063 QVSREELLTLDTDT
-1077 VYDPEAARQ
+1077 VYDPEAAGQ
-1086 LADALNYRYP
+1086 LADALNYQYP

-1127 GRLLGSG
+1127 GRILGG
-1134 GEARILGDVW
+1134 GEEARILGDVW

-1151 GPERTGA
+1151 GPFRAGA
-1158 AGGREDGLEHAG
+1158 VGGREVGPFRAG
-1170 TAGGRAVGLER
+1170 ALGGREAGLER
-1181 AGTVGGREDGLERA
+1181 AGTVGGRKVGMERSGA
-1195 GTAGAARGT
+1195 VGAARGT

-1223 VRAALKSL
+1223 IRAALKSL

>member
-11 QVIDSRNR
+11 QVIHSRNR

-230 QLGEAIDTCREENGP
+230 QLGEAIDMCREENGP

-255 RRQIRAVRE
+255 RRQIRAARE

-376 MEPVPGEDETG
+376 MEPVPEEG
-387 SDETDADETGA
+387 GA
-398 EVSDAG
+398 GTG
-404 EPGAETA
+404 EPGAVA
-411 EAEEPGA
+411 
-418 ETAEAEEPGAE
+418 
-429 TAEGGEPGT
+429 
-438 EVSEAGEPGAEVSEA
+438 
-453 GEPEA
+453 
-458 EAAHTKEPAAAPSR
+458 EPAAAPSR
-472 RVPFRPVKRR
+472 PVPFRPVKRR

-645 LEARMAAIRIRELM
+645 LEARMVAIRIRELM

-739 PLAAVMRSP
+739 PLAAVMKSP

-753 DEEMAWLVAAYKR
+753 DEEMAWMMAAYKR

-780 MHWKENGGES
+780 MHWKENGGEG
-790 VDAPEEAVRSI
+790 VNAPEEAVEAI

-825 QLLYRAFEASGYYD
+825 QLLYRAFEAGGYYD

-994 TATDRSLGSKLEKWA
+994 TATDRSLGSKMEKWA

-1040 TIQKRQIP
+1040 TIRKRQIP

-1063 QVSREELLNLDTDT
+1063 QVSREELLTLDTDT
-1077 VYDPEAARQ
+1077 VYDPVAARQ

-1127 GRLLGSG
+1127 GRILGG
-1134 GEARILGDVW
+1134 GEEARILGDVW

-1151 GPERTGA
+1151 GPERAGA
-1158 AGGREDGLEHAG
+1158 VGRRVA
-1170 TAGGRAVGLER
+1170 GLER
-1181 AGTVGGREDGLERA
+1181 AGTVGGRKVGMERSGA
-1195 GTAGAARGT
+1195 VGAARGT

-1223 VRAALKSL
+1223 VGAALKSL

-1238 QEAYDALDEMVIFTM
+1238 REAYDALDEMIIFTM

-1295 LVQGVIDAYMEEED
+1295 LVQGVIDAYLEEED

-1329 RLAERYRQQVA
+1329 CLAERYRQQVA

>member
-230 QLGEAIDTCREENGP
+230 QLGEAIDMCGEENGP

-376 MEPVPGEDETG
+376 MEPVPEEG
-387 SDETDADETGA
+387 GA
-398 EVSDAG
+398 GAG
-404 EPGAETA
+404 EPGAVA
-411 EAEEPGA
+411 
-418 ETAEAEEPGAE
+418 
-429 TAEGGEPGT
+429 
-438 EVSEAGEPGAEVSEA
+438 
-453 GEPEA
+453 
-458 EAAHTKEPAAAPSR
+458 EPAAALSR
-472 RVPFRPVKRR
+472 HVPFRPVKRR

-645 LEARMAAIRIRELM
+645 LEARMVAIRIRELM

-739 PLAAVMRSP
+739 PLAAVMKSP

-753 DEEMAWLVAAYKR
+753 DEEMAWMMAAYKR

-780 MHWKENGGES
+780 MHWKENGGEG
-790 VDAPEEAVRSI
+790 VDAPEEAVEAI

-825 QLLYRAFEASGYYD
+825 QLLYRAFEAGGYYD

-994 TATDRSLGSKLEKWA
+994 TATDRSLGSKMEKWA

-1040 TIQKRQIP
+1040 TIRKRQIP

-1063 QVSREELLNLDTDT
+1063 QVSREELLALDTDT
-1077 VYDPEAARQ
+1077 VYDPVAARQ

-1127 GRLLGSG
+1127 GRILGG
-1134 GEARILGDVW
+1134 GEEARILGDVW

-1151 GPERTGA
+1151 GPERAGA
-1158 AGGREDGLEHAG
+1158 VGR
-1170 TAGGRAVGLER
+1170 RAAGLER
-1181 AGTVGGREDGLERA
+1181 AGTVGGRKVGMERSGA
-1195 GTAGAARGT
+1195 VGAARGT

-1223 VRAALKSL
+1223 VGAALKSL

-1238 QEAYDALDEMVIFTM
+1238 REAYDALDEMVIFTM

-1295 LVQGVIDAYMEEED
+1295 LVQGVIDAYLEEED

-1329 RLAERYRQQVA
+1329 CLAERYRQQVA

>member
-230 QLGEAIDTCREENGP
+230 QLGEAIDMCGEENGP

-264 AAGKGTYRGLYE
+264 AAGKGTYRGLYA

-376 MEPVPGEDETG
+376 MEPVPEEG
-387 SDETDADETGA
+387 GA
-398 EVSDAG
+398 GAG
-404 EPGAETA
+404 EPGAVA
-411 EAEEPGA
+411 
-418 ETAEAEEPGAE
+418 
-429 TAEGGEPGT
+429 
-438 EVSEAGEPGAEVSEA
+438 
-453 GEPEA
+453 
-458 EAAHTKEPAAAPSR
+458 EPAAAPSR
-472 RVPFRPVKRR
+472 HVPFRPVKRR

-645 LEARMAAIRIRELM
+645 LEARMVAIRIRELM

-739 PLAAVMRSP
+739 PLAAVMKSP

-753 DEEMAWLVAAYKR
+753 DEEMAWMMAAYKR

-780 MHWKENGGES
+780 MHWKENGGEG
-790 VDAPEEAVRSI
+790 VDAPEEAVEAI

-825 QLLYRAFEASGYYD
+825 QLLYRAFEAGGYYD

-892 NVAGEQADTVRI
+892 NFAGEQADTVRI

-994 TATDRSLGSKLEKWA
+994 TATDRSLGSKMEKWA

-1040 TIQKRQIP
+1040 TIRKRQIP

-1127 GRLLGSG
+1127 GRILGG
-1134 GEARILGDVW
+1134 GEEARILGDVW

-1151 GPERTGA
+1151 GPERAGA
-1158 AGGREDGLEHAG
+1158 VGGRVA
-1170 TAGGRAVGLER
+1170 GLER
-1181 AGTVGGREDGLERA
+1181 AGTVGGRKVGMERSGA
-1195 GTAGAARGT
+1195 VGAARGT

-1223 VRAALKSL
+1223 VGAALKSL

-1238 QEAYDALDEMVIFTM
+1238 REAYDALDEMVIFTM

-1295 LVQGVIDAYMEEED
+1295 LVQGVIDAYLEEED

-1329 RLAERYRQQVA
+1329 CLAERYRQQVA

>member
-11 QVIDSRNR
+11 QVIHSRNR

-230 QLGEAIDTCREENGP
+230 QLGEAIDMCGEENGP

-376 MEPVPGEDETG
+376 MEPVPEEG
-387 SDETDADETGA
+387 GA
-398 EVSDAG
+398 GAG
-404 EPGAETA
+404 EPGAVA
-411 EAEEPGA
+411 
-418 ETAEAEEPGAE
+418 
-429 TAEGGEPGT
+429 
-438 EVSEAGEPGAEVSEA
+438 
-453 GEPEA
+453 
-458 EAAHTKEPAAAPSR
+458 EPAAAPSR
-472 RVPFRPVKRR
+472 HVPFRPVKRR

-645 LEARMAAIRIRELM
+645 LEARMVAIRIRELM

-739 PLAAVMRSP
+739 PLAAVMKSP

-753 DEEMAWLVAAYKR
+753 DEEMAWMMAAYKR

-780 MHWKENGGES
+780 MHWKENGGEG
-790 VDAPEEAVRSI
+790 VNAPEEAVEAI

-825 QLLYRAFEASGYYD
+825 QLLYRAFEAGGYYD

-887 DFGEA
+887 GFGEA

-994 TATDRSLGSKLEKWA
+994 TATDRSLGSKMEKWA
-1009 QVPLADGAI
+1009 QVPLTDGAI

-1040 TIQKRQIP
+1040 TIRKRQIP

-1063 QVSREELLNLDTDT
+1063 QVSREELLTLDTDT
-1077 VYDPEAARQ
+1077 VYDPVAARQ

-1127 GRLLGSG
+1127 GRILGG
-1134 GEARILGDVW
+1134 GEEARILGDVW

-1151 GPERTGA
+1151 GPERAGA
-1158 AGGREDGLEHAG
+1158 VGGREA
-1170 TAGGRAVGLER
+1170 GLER
-1181 AGTVGGREDGLERA
+1181 AGTVGGRKVGMERSGA
-1195 GTAGAARGT
+1195 VGAARGT

-1213 DLGKLHSRED
+1213 DLGELHSRED

-1238 QEAYDALDEMVIFTM
+1238 REAYDALDEMVIFTM

-1261 MAEAQRDGR
+1261 MAEAQRGGR

-1295 LVQGVIDAYMEEED
+1295 LVQGVIDAYLEEED

>member
-11 QVIDSRNR
+11 QVIHSRNR

-230 QLGEAIDTCREENGP
+230 QLGEAIDMCGEENGP

-376 MEPVPGEDETG
+376 MEPVPEEG
-387 SDETDADETGA
+387 GA
-398 EVSDAG
+398 GAG
-404 EPGAETA
+404 EPGAVA
-411 EAEEPGA
+411 
-418 ETAEAEEPGAE
+418 
-429 TAEGGEPGT
+429 
-438 EVSEAGEPGAEVSEA
+438 
-453 GEPEA
+453 
-458 EAAHTKEPAAAPSR
+458 EPAAAPSR
-472 RVPFRPVKRR
+472 HVPFRPVKRR

-645 LEARMAAIRIRELM
+645 LEVRMVAIRIRELM

-739 PLAAVMRSP
+739 PLAAVMKSP

-753 DEEMAWLVAAYKR
+753 DEEMAWMMAAYKR

-780 MHWKENGGES
+780 MHWKENGGEG
-790 VDAPEEAVRSI
+790 VDAPEEAVEAI

-810 LLEGLRRDARYLPVH
+810 LLEGLRQDARYLPVH
-825 QLLYRAFEASGYYD
+825 QLLYRAFEAGGYYD

-994 TATDRSLGSKLEKWA
+994 TATDRSLGSKMEKWA

-1040 TIQKRQIP
+1040 TIRKRQIP

-1063 QVSREELLNLDTDT
+1063 QVSREELLALDTDT

-1086 LADALNYRYP
+1086 LADALNYQYP

-1127 GRLLGSG
+1127 GRILGG
-1134 GEARILGDVW
+1134 GEEARILGDVW

-1151 GPERTGA
+1151 GPERAGA
-1158 AGGREDGLEHAG
+1158 VGGREA
-1170 TAGGRAVGLER
+1170 GLER
-1181 AGTVGGREDGLERA
+1181 AGTVGGRKVERSGA
-1195 GTAGAARGT
+1195 VGAARGT

-1213 DLGKLHSRED
+1213 DLGELHSRED

-1238 QEAYDALDEMVIFTM
+1238 REAYDALDEMVIFTM

-1295 LVQGVIDAYMEEED
+1295 LVQGVIDAYLEEED

-1329 RLAERYRQQVA
+1329 CLAERYRQQVA

>member
-230 QLGEAIDTCREENGP
+230 QLGEAIDMCGEENGP

-376 MEPVPGEDETG
+376 MEPVPEEG
-387 SDETDADETGA
+387 GA
-398 EVSDAG
+398 GAG
-404 EPGAETA
+404 EPGAVA
-411 EAEEPGA
+411 
-418 ETAEAEEPGAE
+418 
-429 TAEGGEPGT
+429 
-438 EVSEAGEPGAEVSEA
+438 
-453 GEPEA
+453 
-458 EAAHTKEPAAAPSR
+458 EPAAAPSR
-472 RVPFRPVKRR
+472 HVPFRPVKRR

-645 LEARMAAIRIRELM
+645 LEARMVAIRIRELM

-739 PLAAVMRSP
+739 PLAAVMKSP

-753 DEEMAWLVAAYKR
+753 DEEMAWMMAAYKR

-780 MHWKENGGES
+780 MHWKENGGEG
-790 VDAPEEAVRSI
+790 VDAPEEAVEAI

-825 QLLYRAFEASGYYD
+825 QLLYRAFEAGGYYD

-994 TATDRSLGSKLEKWA
+994 SATDRSLGSKMEKWA
-1009 QVPLADGAI
+1009 QVPLTDGAI

-1040 TIQKRQIP
+1040 TIRKRQIP

-1063 QVSREELLNLDTDT
+1063 QVSREELLTLDTDT

-1086 LADALNYRYP
+1086 LADALNYQYP

-1127 GRLLGSG
+1127 GRILGG
-1134 GEARILGDVW
+1134 GEEARILGDVW

-1151 GPERTGA
+1151 GPERAGA
-1158 AGGREDGLEHAG
+1158 
-1170 TAGGRAVGLER
+1170 V
-1181 AGTVGGREDGLERA
+1181 
-1195 GTAGAARGT
+1195 GAARGT

-1238 QEAYDALDEMVIFTM
+1238 REAYDALDEMVIFTM

-1295 LVQGVIDAYMEEED
+1295 LVQGVIDAYLEEED

>member
-230 QLGEAIDTCREENGP
+230 QLGEAIDMCGEENGP

-264 AAGKGTYRGLYE
+264 AAGKGTYRGLYA

-376 MEPVPGEDETG
+376 MEPVPEEG
-387 SDETDADETGA
+387 GA
-398 EVSDAG
+398 GAG
-404 EPGAETA
+404 EPGAVA
-411 EAEEPGA
+411 
-418 ETAEAEEPGAE
+418 
-429 TAEGGEPGT
+429 
-438 EVSEAGEPGAEVSEA
+438 
-453 GEPEA
+453 
-458 EAAHTKEPAAAPSR
+458 EPAAAPSR
-472 RVPFRPVKRR
+472 HVPFRPVKRR

-645 LEARMAAIRIRELM
+645 LEARMVAIRIRELM

-739 PLAAVMRSP
+739 PLAAVMKSP

-753 DEEMAWLVAAYKR
+753 DEEMAWMMAAYKR

-780 MHWKENGGES
+780 MHWKENGGEG
-790 VDAPEEAVRSI
+790 VDAPEEAVEAI

-825 QLLYRAFEASGYYD
+825 QLLYRAFEAGGYYD

-920 AGMGKRFN
+920 AGMSKRFN

-994 TATDRSLGSKLEKWA
+994 TATDRSLGSKMEKWA

-1018 PYTILSA
+1018 PYTILAA

-1040 TIQKRQIP
+1040 TIRKRQIP

-1063 QVSREELLNLDTDT
+1063 QVSREELLALDTDT

-1086 LADALNYRYP
+1086 LADTLNYRYP

-1127 GRLLGSG
+1127 GRILGG
-1134 GEARILGDVW
+1134 GEEARILGDVW

-1151 GPERTGA
+1151 GPERAGA
-1158 AGGREDGLEHAG
+1158 VGGREA
-1170 TAGGRAVGLER
+1170 GLER
-1181 AGTVGGREDGLERA
+1181 AGTVGGRKVGMERA
-1195 GTAGAARGT
+1195 GAVGAARGT

-1223 VRAALKSL
+1223 VGAALKSL

-1238 QEAYDALDEMVIFTM
+1238 REAYDALDEMVIFTM

-1295 LVQGVIDAYMEEED
+1295 LVQGVIDAYLEEED

-1329 RLAERYRQQVA
+1329 CLAERYRQQVA

>member
-264 AAGKGTYRGLYE
+264 AAGKGTYWGLYE

-387 SDETDADETGA
+387 S
-398 EVSDAG
+398 
-404 EPGAETA
+404 
-411 EAEEPGA
+411 
-418 ETAEAEEPGAE
+418 
-429 TAEGGEPGT
+429 
-438 EVSEAGEPGAEVSEA
+438 EVSEAGEPGTEAAEG
-453 GEPEA
+453 GEPGA
-458 EAAHTKEPAAAPSR
+458 EAADTKEPAVAPSR
-472 RVPFRPVKRR
+472 RVPLRPVKRR

-780 MHWKENGGES
+780 MHWKENGGEG

-1127 GRLLGSG
+1127 GRLLGIG

-1151 GPERTGA
+1151 GSERSGTAGGRAVGSERTGA
-1158 AGGREDGLEHAG
+1158 AGGREDGLE
-1170 TAGGRAVGLER
+1170 R
-1181 AGTVGGREDGLERA
+1181 AGAVGGREDGLERA
-1195 GTAGAARGT
+1195 GTVGGRTVGLERAGVAGAARGT

-1213 DLGKLHSRED
+1213 DFGKLHSRED

-1238 QEAYDALDEMVIFTM
+1238 QEAYDALDEMVIFIM

-1261 MAEAQRDGR
+1261 MAEAQRGGR

>member
-11 QVIDSRNR
+11 QVIHSRNR

-230 QLGEAIDTCREENGP
+230 QLGEAIDMCGEENGP

-264 AAGKGTYRGLYE
+264 AAGKGTYRGLYA

-376 MEPVPGEDETG
+376 MEPVPEEG
-387 SDETDADETGA
+387 GA
-398 EVSDAG
+398 GAG
-404 EPGAETA
+404 EPGAVA
-411 EAEEPGA
+411 
-418 ETAEAEEPGAE
+418 
-429 TAEGGEPGT
+429 
-438 EVSEAGEPGAEVSEA
+438 
-453 GEPEA
+453 
-458 EAAHTKEPAAAPSR
+458 EPAAAPSR
-472 RVPFRPVKRR
+472 HVPFRPVKRR

-645 LEARMAAIRIRELM
+645 LEARMVAIRIRELM

-739 PLAAVMRSP
+739 PLAAVMKSP

-753 DEEMAWLVAAYKR
+753 DEEMAWMMAAYKR

-780 MHWKENGGES
+780 MHWKENGGEG

-801 GEKLACLET
+801 GGKLACLET

-825 QLLYRAFEASGYYD
+825 QLLYRAFEAGGYYD

-994 TATDRSLGSKLEKWA
+994 TATDRSLGSKMEKWA

-1040 TIQKRQIP
+1040 TIRKRQIP

-1063 QVSREELLNLDTDT
+1063 QVSREELLALDTDT

-1127 GRLLGSG
+1127 GRILGG
-1134 GEARILGDVW
+1134 GEEARILGDVW

-1151 GPERTGA
+1151 GSERAGA
-1158 AGGREDGLEHAG
+1158 VGGREA
-1170 TAGGRAVGLER
+1170 GLER
-1181 AGTVGGREDGLERA
+1181 AGTVGGRKVGMERSGA
-1195 GTAGAARGT
+1195 VGAARGT

-1223 VRAALKSL
+1223 VGAALKSL

-1238 QEAYDALDEMVIFTM
+1238 REAYDALDEMVIFTM

-1261 MAEAQRDGR
+1261 MAEAQRGGR

-1295 LVQGVIDAYMEEED
+1295 LVQGVIDAYLEEED

-1329 RLAERYRQQVA
+1329 CLAERYRQQVA

>member
-230 QLGEAIDTCREENGP
+230 QLGEAIDMCREENGP

-376 MEPVPGEDETG
+376 MEPVPGE
-387 SDETDADETGA
+387 
-398 EVSDAG
+398 
-404 EPGAETA
+404 
-411 EAEEPGA
+411 EA
-418 ETAEAEEPGAE
+418 
-429 TAEGGEPGT
+429 
-438 EVSEAGEPGAEVSEA
+438 VN
-453 GEPEA
+453 
-458 EAAHTKEPAAAPSR
+458 TKEPAAEPSR

-780 MHWKENGGES
+780 MHWKENGGEG

-1077 VYDPEAARQ
+1077 VYDPEAAGQ

-1127 GRLLGSG
+1127 GRLLGIG

-1151 GPERTGA
+1151 GPERAGA
-1158 AGGREDGLEHAG
+1158 AGGGEVGSERAG
-1170 TAGGRAVGLER
+1170 TAGGREVGLERAGAADWRDVGLER
-1181 AGTVGGREDGLERA
+1181 AGTVGGRTVGMERA

-1213 DLGKLHSRED
+1213 DFGKLHSRED

-1231 LETGYLE
+1231 LDTGYLE

-1290 SQELV
+1290 SRELV

>member
-11 QVIDSRNR
+11 QVIHSRNR

-230 QLGEAIDTCREENGP
+230 QLGEAIDMCGEENGP

-264 AAGKGTYRGLYE
+264 AAGKGTYRGLYA

-376 MEPVPGEDETG
+376 MEPVPEEG
-387 SDETDADETGA
+387 GA
-398 EVSDAG
+398 GAG
-404 EPGAETA
+404 EPGAVA
-411 EAEEPGA
+411 
-418 ETAEAEEPGAE
+418 
-429 TAEGGEPGT
+429 
-438 EVSEAGEPGAEVSEA
+438 
-453 GEPEA
+453 
-458 EAAHTKEPAAAPSR
+458 EPAAAPSR
-472 RVPFRPVKRR
+472 HVPFRPVKRR

-634 DEEAMDYTAKE
+634 DEKAMDYTAKE
-645 LEARMAAIRIRELM
+645 LEARMVAIRIRELM

-739 PLAAVMRSP
+739 PLAAVMKSP

-753 DEEMAWLVAAYKR
+753 DEEMAWMMAAYKR

-780 MHWKENGGES
+780 MHWKENGGEG
-790 VDAPEEAVRSI
+790 VDAPEEAVEAI

-825 QLLYRAFEASGYYD
+825 QLLYRAFEAGGYYD

-994 TATDRSLGSKLEKWA
+994 TATDRSLGSKMEKWA

-1040 TIQKRQIP
+1040 TIRKRQIP

-1063 QVSREELLNLDTDT
+1063 QVSREELLTLDTDT

-1127 GRLLGSG
+1127 GRILGG
-1134 GEARILGDVW
+1134 GEEARILGDVW

-1151 GPERTGA
+1151 GPERAGA
-1158 AGGREDGLEHAG
+1158 VGR
-1170 TAGGRAVGLER
+1170 RAAGLER
-1181 AGTVGGREDGLERA
+1181 AGTVGGRKVERSGA
-1195 GTAGAARGT
+1195 VGAARGT

-1238 QEAYDALDEMVIFTM
+1238 REAYDALDEMVIFTM

-1261 MAEAQRDGR
+1261 MAEAQRAGR

-1295 LVQGVIDAYMEEED
+1295 LVQGVIDAYLEEED

-1329 RLAERYRQQVA
+1329 CLAERYRQQVA

>member
-296 EKKAYVS
+296 EKKSYVS

-376 MEPVPGEDETG
+376 MEPVPGE
-387 SDETDADETGA
+387 
-398 EVSDAG
+398 
-404 EPGAETA
+404 
-411 EAEEPGA
+411 EA
-418 ETAEAEEPGAE
+418 
-429 TAEGGEPGT
+429 
-438 EVSEAGEPGAEVSEA
+438 VN
-453 GEPEA
+453 
-458 EAAHTKEPAAAPSR
+458 TKEPAAEPSR
-472 RVPFRPVKRR
+472 HVPFRPVKRR

-780 MHWKENGGES
+780 MHWKENGGEG

-1063 QVSREELLNLDTDT
+1063 QVSREELLTLDTDT
-1077 VYDPEAARQ
+1077 VYDPEAAGQ

-1105 MLSVSELK
+1105 MLSVTELK

-1127 GRLLGSG
+1127 GRLLGIE

-1151 GPERTGA
+1151 GSERSGTAGGRAVGSERTGA
-1158 AGGREDGLEHAG
+1158 AGGRE
-1170 TAGGRAVGLER
+1170 VGSER
-1181 AGTVGGREDGLERA
+1181 AGA
-1195 GTAGAARGT
+1195 AGAARGT

-1213 DLGKLHSRED
+1213 DFGKLHSRED

-1261 MAEAQRDGR
+1261 MAEAQRGGR

-1290 SQELV
+1290 SRELV